1 MTRPKR
7 YDSNHRLLLTGEC
20 QRAGGRYEYKWT
32 DMFGRRHSIY
42 ARTLD
47 DLRIKKDKITLNR
60 LEGIREPP
68 AGLTLERLYD
78 IWKDLKR
85 GIKDTTHAN
94 YAYTFDTFI
103 RPYIGKKLVIQI
115 HRSTIR
121 AFYIKLLDERKLAM
135 GTVENVHTVLH
146 QVLQYAVDDDYL
158 RKNPCDRIIKE
169 LKSSYG
175 NLKCGKRE
183 SLTVKQEVAFLR
195 YLYDMPRFQHWYPT
209 FFIMANTGMRIGEL
223 TGLRWEDIDLDN
235 GFIDINHTLVY
246 FQHSA
251 EGCHFTINAPKTEN
265 GTRKI
270 VMTQAV
276 KEAFLME
283 REYQE
288 LVGIKSLDT
297 IDGYSGFVFINV
309 RGHVQN
315 QGALNKAI
323 HRVVDDY
330 NSKVSCDEDKIPH
343 FSCHVLRHTYATR
356 LIESGANIKFVQYQM
371 GHSEIQTTMDIYVS
385 VSDDFKQKEIKSF
398 EDYMNNAFD
407 VSTMKDMV

>member
-1 MTRPKR
+1 MSSKKR
-7 YDSNHRLLLTGEC
+7 YDIHHRSLHVGEY
-20 QRAGGRYEYKWT
+20 QRKDGRYVYRWT
-32 DMFGRRHSIY
+32 DEFGRRHCVY
-42 ARTLD
+42 AKDLD
-47 DLRIKKDKITLNR
+47 MLRIKEQKIQLNK

-78 IWKDLKR
+78 VWKVLKR

-103 RPYIGKKLVIQI
+103 RPYIGKILVIRI

-135 GTVENVHTVLH
+135 GTLENVHTVLH

-158 RKNPCDRIIKE
+158 RKNPCERIIKE
-169 LKSSYG
+169 LKSSYS
-175 NLKCGKRE
+175 NLKAGKRE
-183 SLTVKQEVAFLR
+183 SLTIKQEVAFLK
-195 YLYDMPRFQHWYPT
+195 YLYDIPRYQHWYPT
-209 FFIMANTGMRIGEL
+209 FFIMANTGMRVGEL
-223 TGLRWEDIDLDN
+223 TGLRWKDIDLDN
-235 GFIDINHTLVY
+235 GYIYINHTLVY
-246 FQHSA
+246 FQHS
-251 EGCHFTINAPKTEN
+251 EDGCHFTINTPKTEN

-283 REYQE
+283 REYQDI
-288 LVGIKSLDT
+288 VGIKSLDK
-297 IDGYSGFVFINV
+297 IDGYSDFIFINV
-309 RGHVQN
+309 RGHVQH
-315 QGALNKAI
+315 QGSLNKTI
-323 HRVVDDY
+323 HRIVDDF
-330 NSKVSCDEDKIPH
+330 NSKVSRDEDMIPH

-398 EDYMNNAFD
+398 EDYMNNALD
-407 VSTMKDMV
+407 DWQ